1 MQDSNKNPKVLG
13 FWTLVALVAGNMI
26 GAGVFLLPASLAKFG
41 NIGLLGWLLTGFG
54 ALLLALVFSRLSLR
68 ITKSGGPYAYCQQA
82 FGDFIGFEIAY
93 NYWMASWI
101 GNTAL
106 CISFTG
112 YLSFFITALTHNRM
126 GCFVI
131 EVSLIWL
138 LTLINILGLRLAVF
152 VQCLT
157 VILKLLPVVVLTFF
171 GLFLVHPSHF
181 TVLNIPQA
189 HSFQSLNAA
198 AILTLWS
205 FIGLES
211 ATVPSESAVSAK
223 TVSRAT
229 VVGVSLVALLYL
241 LSTIAVIGVI
251 PYQQLQNSDSP
262 YAQAAGIVFG
272 HFAGLLHIS
281 VHTAELAGGGLIA
294 VGAMIAAMGALNGW
308 ILLQALV
315 PFAAARD
322 GLFPAVF
329 GKINKK
335 GTPIFGL
342 LISAVAMTLLLSLT
356 LQDNLVKQFTLVILL
371 ATLSQLIPYFF
382 TSCAELYFLFKQ
394 PEQFNSKRF
403 AQHLLL
409 TVLAGAYALWAIAGA
424 GQDVMAYGLLLFLAG
439 VPVYV
444 WMGAQKNKIR

>member
-1 MQDSNKNPKVLG
+1 MNNHQKVLG
-13 FWTLVALVAGNMI
+13 FWTLVALIAGNMI
-26 GAGVFLLPASLAKFG
+26 GAGVFMLPASLAKFG
-41 NIGLLGWLLTGFG
+41 NMGLVAWMLTGCG
-54 ALLLALVFSRLSLR
+54 AILLALVFSRLSLR
-68 ITKSGGPYAYCQQA
+68 ITKSGGPYAYCQEA

-112 YLSFFITALTHNRM
+112 YLSFFIGALTHNRVA
-126 GCFVI
+126 CFVI
-131 EVSLIWL
+131 EVGLIWL
-138 LTLINILGLRLAVF
+138 LTLVNILGLRLAVI

-157 VILKLLPVVVLTFF
+157 VFLKLLPVLVLTCF
-171 GLFLVHPSHF
+171 GLFLLHPSHF
-181 TVLNIPQA
+181 TVMNIPQSNNFA
-189 HSFQSLNAA
+189 SLNAA

-229 VVGVSLVALLYL
+229 IVGVLLVALLYL

-251 PYQQLQNSDSP
+251 PYAQLQNSASP
-262 YAQAAGIVFG
+262 YAQAASIVFG
-272 HFAGLLHIS
+272 HFAALLHIS
-281 VHTAELAGGGLIA
+281 VHAAEVAGGGLIA
-294 VGAMIAAMGALNGW
+294 VGAMVAAAGALNGW

-315 PFAAARD
+315 PYAAARD
-322 GLFPAVF
+322 GLFPKAF

-356 LQDNLVKQFTLVILL
+356 LQDSLVKQFTLIILL
-371 ATLSQLIPYFF
+371 ATLAQLIPYFF
-382 TSCAELYFLFKQ
+382 TACAELYFLFKQ
-394 PEQFNSKRF
+394 PALFNGKRF
-403 AQHLLL
+403 LQHILL
-409 TVLAGAYALWAIAGA
+409 TILAGAYALWAIAGA
-424 GQDVMAYGLLLFLAG
+424 GQDVMAYGFLLFLAG
-439 VPVYV
+439 VPIYV
-444 WMGAQKNKIR
+444 WMSAQKKSSEQ